1 MDYKQIF
8 MYFVILNI
16 FFSAIAFSYVPPS
29 DYMGQNSCKTE
40 RLSPEEI
47 NILWDEYLRT
57 GFTPNQII
65 SGTPEELKNSEKTV
79 EKKDFNKD
87 ATFTS
92 IVDDKAITA
101 DVRTDQKIPYNSY
114 IFNKVIDGDY
124 AYGVFLNDSL
134 RIGRC
139 KDGTIGCAV
148 TSDNNG
154 LYLRNSDGAI
164 KTFTEGVKSFFTG
177 DEIKQK
183 DAYGAG
189 VVNQEEIKDKVDLSQ
204 ADAQQDINVV
214 KFTHELQEKPMSSFL
229 VDDFSSEF
237 MMLCN
242 NQDSDSRCRVL
253 LYSFFDKRYNAYY
266 SGSLIS
272 IAGGPIAW
280 GAVSKVFGGFAS
292 FKYGAMVTK
301 AVKKVTDPAKQL
313 LKDTWYKL
321 IAKDF
326 GYFSKNVGDT
336 VLKAT
341 QKGGIG
347 GSLKVLGDNAYE
359 IVPAKLV
366 AAIQKD
372 MVPGLTTAQ
381 AKEAIG
387 DVVVARASAADYG
400 RGFLESVSGES
411 DVFIKRAAAIEA
423 ADKAP
428 VLLGAQMNDTFL
440 NENFAGWV
448 VDTAGGSVAAMKPI
462 TKFDIAPKFL
472 KGEIDPSKIYK
483 LAAGGTAAE
492 GVALSDLKNFLKSN
506 PSEEYL
512 VEIAGTSVPLNAS
525 TVDAVKDAAAK
536 EGIGSL
542 SILTAS
548 RTPIDFGKFGGYEG
562 FKQKFAKD
570 YYDFVKYKYT
580 TAANNY
586 DTIMNTLQGAKAMPT
601 RNANAMNFFM
611 KLWAGKGSAI
621 GGLVRLEAI
630 PTMYW
635 MAKTGEF
642 GDTFKAYMIKEQDLT
657 TIKTYTGADSLY
669 NSAYMDIFSREG
681 SNNGDMFSKV
691 IDYIVFID
699 NIGLLSN
706 EMEQS
711 IKSFFSHQFR
721 DEPEDLVFYN
731 EALKCGK
738 GACTISLNK
747 QAAKEKIENT
757 DVVSGKDVDI
767 INDKIHVN
775 TQSLQGTKNYVVEF
789 PDPVPSDDPD
799 PGYTLSAF
807 VHRMNIVGKDGEINL
822 ASALAQKEDCVSKAK
837 GLTIVGIPFGSMFA
851 SDVDPSK
858 FAIPLG
864 IVDNSIGLALTGIP
878 GLALSVVSSIL
889 IMEQVQ
895 EQVGNCVD
903 IVDGY
908 YVTDSL
914 IPYQDMNDSLMSKIG
929 GVASKGEKE
938 TEKSLLEGTP
948 LDKIAT
954 TIKDQFNKIIS
965 NKTHEAIQINVETKG
980 KTNGSVYAE
989 DIFLIW
995 EGGNASQINLK
1006 YDDKSYTTLKDKDGK
1021 TAIIDNEKGIFEING
1036 KQINNPDLV
1045 RLMKR
1050 NNRGPFYSMPVAV
1063 TVFSANS
1070 VGNMFE
1076 AHTNGDF
1083 LVKDPSILDCIR
1095 AGVFE
1100 QTGMTMMGNS
1110 LYEHMGP
1117 VTEILVE
1124 SGTIIR
1130 PSLYGSENQFSMEGT
1145 TIGRIPMPNSTLTVK
1160 GDRTVVIKNA
1170 QKSYELDG
1178 VVGIA
1183 FEKGSI
1189 VYKAQTNEFIMW
1201 IENMAQ
1207 IDGKYIS
1214 NLMSNHNPQIN
1225 EETGCEEDA
1234 FDLKLAPIPGDV
1246 TAEEEV
1252 GKMNIALE
1260 KAGPF
1265 QYFQT
1270 PKYNIIFYSK
1280 MESGVCKKYMKVVD
1294 RETGRVIS
1302 DAEVTSV
1309 TKTPDGYKVTT
1320 ADGKTHD
1327 IGFEVANGKPI
1338 LSYNGDKQPLLIAQ
1352 GKDGAF
1358 YYDPS
1363 TGKWY
1368 VDNAQVLPIDDDFKL
1383 HGSATQGNN
1392 TYPSDNPISG
1402 ALSPSDSSKSS
1413 WDIPLT
1419 GSLLASGL
1427 VMLVSSMFVYLY
1439 FKREDE

>member
-1 MDYKQIF
+1 MGYKHLL
-8 MYFVILNI
+8 MYFILFNI
-16 FFSAIAFSYVPPS
+16 FFSTIAFSYVPS
-29 DYMGQNSCKTE
+29 ADYYGGDACKQD
-40 RLSPEEI
+40 RLRPEEI

-57 GFTPNQII
+57 GFSPNQII
-65 SGTPEELKNSEKTV
+65 AGKPEDLKNSEKTV
-79 EKKDFNKD
+79 EKKDVKKN
-87 ATFTS
+87 ATFMS
-92 IVDDKAITA
+92 INDDKAITA
-101 DVRTDQKIPYNSY
+101 GLKTDQKLPYDSY
-114 IFNKVIDGDY
+114 MFGKVISGDY
-124 AYGVFLNDSL
+124 AYGIFLNDSL

-139 KDGTIGCAV
+139 KAGTVGCAV

-183 DAYGAG
+183 DTVGAG
-189 VVNQEEIKDKVDLSQ
+189 MVNQEELKNKVELSQ
-204 ADAQQDINVV
+204 AGGQQDINVI
-214 KFTHELQEKPMSSFL
+214 KFTHGLQEKPMSSFL

-237 MMLCN
+237 LMLCN

-272 IAGGPIAW
+272 VAGGPMVW
-280 GAVSKVFGGFAS
+280 GAASKLFGGLAS
-292 FKYGAMVTK
+292 FKYIGAATK
-301 AVKKVTDPAKQL
+301 FIKKGTDPVKQAF
-313 LKDTWYKL
+313 KNTWYKL
-321 IAKDF
+321 VAKDF
-326 GYFSKNVGDT
+326 DYFSKNINHVT
-336 VLKAT
+336 TKAL
-341 QKGGIG
+341 QKGNIG
-347 GSLKVLGDNAYE
+347 GSLKVLGENVYE
-359 IVPAKLV
+359 IVPVKAM
-366 AAIQKD
+366 AAVQKD
-372 MVPGLTTAQ
+372 LIPNLTTAQ

-387 DVVVARASAADYG
+387 EVITARASAASYG
-400 RGFLESVSGES
+400 KGFLESLEKNS
-411 DVFIKRAAAIEA
+411 DVILKRDAAIQA
-423 ADKAP
+423 AKNAP
-428 VLLGAQMNDTFL
+428 QLLGAEMDKAFL
-440 NENFAGWV
+440 NKNFAGWV
-448 VDTAGGSVAAMKPI
+448 TDTASGSSMGMKSITEFDVSPGFIAGKLNLNKMYKMSSGGKVG
-462 TKFDIAPKFL
+462 D
-472 KGEIDPSKIYK
+472 
-483 LAAGGTAAE
+483 
-492 GVALSDLKNFLKSN
+492 VALPDLKNFLKSN
-506 PSEEYL
+506 PAEEYM
-512 VEIAGTSVPLNAS
+512 VELGGVPTILNAANVE
-525 TVDAVKDAAAK
+525 TIKELAAK
-536 EGIGSL
+536 EGVGNL
-542 SILTAS
+542 QVLTAN
-548 RTPIDFGKFGGYEG
+548 RTKIDFSAYGGQDN
-562 FKQKFAKD
+562 FTKNFAQD
-570 YYDFVKYKYT
+570 YYNFVKYKYA

-586 DTIMNTLQGAKAMPT
+586 SVIMNTLQSAKAMPT
-601 RNANAMNFFM
+601 RSPNAMNFFM
-611 KLWAGKGSAI
+611 KLWAGKGGAV
-621 GGLVRLEAI
+621 GGLIKLETI
-630 PTMYW
+630 PAMYW

-642 GDTFKAYMIKEQDLT
+642 GDTFKAYMIKDQDLT
-657 TIKTYTGADSLY
+657 TIKTYTGVDTLY

-699 NIGLLSN
+699 NIGLLYN

-711 IKSFFSHQFR
+711 IKSFFGHQFR

-731 EALKCGK
+731 EAVKCGG
-738 GACTISLNK
+738 GACTFSLNK
-747 QAAKEKIENT
+747 QPAKEEIKKKGTI
-757 DVVSGKDVDI
+757 SGKAVDI
-767 INDKIHVN
+767 VTDKIHVN
-775 TQSLQGTKNYVVEF
+775 TLSLQGTKSYVVEF

-799 PGYTLSAF
+799 PGFTLSAF
-807 VHRMNIVGKDGEINL
+807 VHRMNILGKDGEINL
-822 ASALAQKEDCVSKAK
+822 ASALAQKEDCISKAK
-837 GLTIVGIPFGSMFA
+837 DLTIAGIPFGSMFA

-895 EQVGNCVD
+895 EQVGNCAD

-908 YVTDSL
+908 YITDSL
-914 IPYQDMNDSLMSKIG
+914 IPYQDKNDSLMAKIG
-929 GVASKGEKE
+929 GVASQGKKE
-938 TEKSLLEGTP
+938 TEKSLLGGTP
-948 LDKIAT
+948 FDKIAT
-954 TIKDQFNKIIS
+954 KIKDQFNKIIS
-965 NKTHEAIQINVETKG
+965 DKSYEAIQINVETKG

-995 EGGNASQINLK
+995 EGGNASQTNLK
-1006 YDDKSYTTLKDKDGK
+1006 YDDKSYTNLVDKDGK
-1021 TAIIDNEKGIFEING
+1021 TAVLDMENGLFEING
-1036 KQINNPDLV
+1036 KKIDHPDIV
-1045 RLMKR
+1045 RLTKR

-1063 TVFSANS
+1063 TVFKASS

-1083 LVKDPSILDCIR
+1083 LVKDPAMLDCIK

-1100 QTGMTMMGNS
+1100 QTGMTMISNS

-1130 PSLYGSENQFSMEGT
+1130 PSLYGVENQFSMEGASV
-1145 TIGRIPMPNSTLTVK
+1145 GRIPMPNSMLTVK
-1160 GDRTVVIKNA
+1160 GDRTVIIKNA
-1170 QKSYELDG
+1170 KETYELDG

-1201 IENMAQ
+1201 VENMAQ

-1234 FDLKLAPIPGDV
+1234 FDLKLAPVMGDI

-1252 GKMNIALE
+1252 GKMNAALE

-1270 PKYNIIFYSK
+1270 PKYNLIFYSK
-1280 MESGVCKKYMKVVD
+1280 MEGGVCKKYMKVVD
-1294 RETGRVIS
+1294 RETGRVMS

-1309 TKTPDGYKVTT
+1309 TKTPNGYKVTT

-1327 IGFEVANGKPI
+1327 IGFEAANGKPM

-1392 TYPSDNPISG
+1392 THPSDNPISG
-1402 ALSPSDSSKSS
+1402 ALNPPGDSKSS

-1439 FKREDE
+1439 FKREEE